1 MPNQPQLSPDWE
13 SDSQASARRKPAQ
26 MLRLHRQSVQSR
38 VPTEETDPSR
48 YGGRNG
54 AFHAD
59 LEGSSAAHRFRPER
73 FAIKGM
79 HFESRASF
87 WIRGRALTGLT
98 VVDVSATGMGL
109 IADTSME
116 LEPGT
121 ALQDLQL
128 EHRGHVVWTGDAT
141 VVYSPEARQSRFGVR
156 LLGPGI
162 DLDEVRFRD
171 ELVECHLSHSLIRED
186 DFDRFLPAAWRAN
199 VSALFYMMIEVRR
212 TLEAQEAGDTHH
224 RWRDPKNSWRL
235 CSIVHEKIW
244 PAMKRLTE
252 ELDEVSVDFDDRQTG
267 LGLLFAQR
275 LLTLEFTACE
285 FMNRAYTKP
294 QGYAGDYR
302 MMELGQSQELSGES
316 LFQRFLQ
323 YYIQNS
329 SLGQAIRER
338 ADVALT
344 AARDT
349 VALDRP
355 VRILSLA
362 CGPAVELRRLI
373 AETERFEHPIEIILL
388 DQDEDAL
395 QSCVTELNRAA
406 EYRDDTNMISFRCL
420 HFSLRQI
427 LAPKRGSERQL
438 VNEVLSDIDLIYS
451 MGLFDYLEQPLAQK
465 TARRL
470 FKMLSPGGRLLIG
483 NLCRVPDSTWI
494 MEYGLA
500 WHLIYRNHDEM
511 IDMGA
516 RINSNDGIV
525 QVASDSTGHCLFLD
539 AQRNNG

>member
-1 MPNQPQLSPDWE
+1 MPIQPRLNPEWE
-13 SDSQASARRKPAQ
+13 SSGSGRRQPAQ
-26 MLRLHRQSVQSR
+26 LLRLHRQPAQ
-38 VPTEETDPSR
+38 DP
-48 YGGRNG
+48 GQAPEGTAPHNGTNG

-59 LEGSSAAHRFRPER
+59 LEGSAAAHRFRPR
-73 FAIKGM
+73 RCAIKGM
-79 HFESRASF
+79 HFESRASV
-87 WIRGRALTGLT
+87 WVRGRALTGLA
-98 VVDVSATGMGL
+98 VVDISSSGMGL
-109 IADTSME
+109 ISDTTID

-128 EHRGHVVWTGDAT
+128 EHRGHVVWSGDAT
-141 VVYSPEARQSRFGVR
+141 VVYGPEARQSRFGVR

-162 DLDEVRFRD
+162 DLDEMRFRD
-171 ELVECHLSHSLIRED
+171 DLVECQLGHSLIRED
-186 DFDRFLPAAWRAN
+186 DFDRFLPATWRAN
-199 VSALFYMMIEVRR
+199 VSALFYMMLEVRR
-212 TLEAQEAGDTHH
+212 TLEAQEATDTTN
-224 RWRDPKNSWRL
+224 RWREAKASWRL
-235 CSIVHEKIW
+235 CSIVHEKVW
-244 PAMKRLTE
+244 PAVKRLTE
-252 ELDEVSVDFDDRQTG
+252 ELDEVSVDFGERQTQ

-275 LLTLEFTACE
+275 LLTLEFTSCE

-302 MMELGQSQELSGES
+302 MMELGQSDELSGET

-323 YYIQNS
+323 YYIQHS

-338 ADVALT
+338 ADVALE
-344 AARDT
+344 AARET
-349 VALDRP
+349 VALNRP

-373 AETERFEHPIEIILL
+373 AETEHFEHPVEIILL

-406 EYRDDTNMISFRCL
+406 GHRDDLDKVSFRCL

-438 VNEVLSDIDLIYS
+438 VAETLSGIDLIYS

-465 TARRL
+465 TAQRL
-470 FKMLSPGGRLLIG
+470 FQLLSPGGRLLIG

-494 MEYGLA
+494 MEFGLA

-511 IDMGA
+511 VDMAA
-516 RINSNDGIV
+516 RIDDSQGTITIG
-525 QVASDSTGHCLFLD
+525 SDTTGHCLFLD
-539 AQRNNG
+539 ARRHRD